1 MMELSI
7 QLTPGSQNAELAAST
22 TDPSAQDSDTGDFAT
37 ELARQLQAT
46 DKGAPWQRRQFLA
59 SAQQLAAT
67 NSIAAAEPS
76 AISTGALAE
85 GQEFAGDLPGQLH
98 LTELAA
104 QLPVEPGMP
113 AVITPQDIANPQLT
127 DGLPAGQAQVEKSA
141 TDAQQAAAALA
152 LEVPADD
159 LLQLI
164 GRSRDFSTSKPVG
177 LPSAG
182 GRAEAAAA
190 GSSAAGLPSALS
202 GASDNAASLTK
213 AEIATGSRSADA
225 ETDLTRQLLAAG
237 LADSSE
243 AAAANQSAAQ
253 ALAQMAAEAAPDSP
267 GEGHGVGSGVA
278 GGVGRAVNG
287 AIGSLTGSAADGSAL
302 TSRSANNG
310 ALADGAGADSTKAVA
325 SATTGQQVA
334 TEPALQH
341 AELANAQLASAEAAS
356 QVVAEA
362 ELSAAARRQAT
373 QQKSAQQ
380 LSAAQSAAA
389 QSANAALEQRP
400 DDNAV
405 AASIAA
411 AGAGVESADSG
422 RGGANDAG
430 RKKVTSSFVDHLKQ
444 VNQQMKTQADKS
456 GQSSQEQHQQP
467 GAQLASAQLASAQG
481 NAVTGQSLQATG
493 ASFAAQL
500 TQLHS
505 ATVQA
510 SAQLTE
516 SGPAQQTISNTAA
529 TALSSAS
536 QQALQKAADFA
547 SPLSLQQ
554 ANAASQLTEKVV
566 YQVNQKIQ
574 MAEIRI
580 DPEDLGAMQIKVNL
594 QHDQLSLQFTVQQAQ
609 AKEALEQHLP
619 KLRELL
625 EQQGLSLGESQ
636 IEQRNKDQQEQGRQ
650 FAGRNADGADGT
662 ADDGAGGQS
671 GQVQLNVSDRMVDY
685 YA

>member
-46 DKGAPWQRRQFLA
+46 DKGAPWQRRQYLA
-59 SAQQLAAT
+59 SAQQLT
-67 NSIAAAEPS
+67 TDSIAAAEPS
-76 AISTGALAE
+76 AIITGALAE

-104 QLPVEPGMP
+104 QLPVEPGLP

-127 DGLPAGQAQVEKSA
+127 DGLPAGQTQVEKSA

-152 LEVPADD
+152 FEVPADD

-182 GRAEAAAA
+182 GRAEAADADS
-190 GSSAAGLPSALS
+190 GAAGLPSALS
-202 GASDNAASLTK
+202 AASDNAASLTK

-225 ETDLTRQLLAAG
+225 ATDLTRQLLAAG

-253 ALAQMAAEAAPDSP
+253 ALAQMAAEATPDSL
-267 GEGHGVGSGVA
+267 GDGHGVGSGVA
-278 GGVGRAVNG
+278 RGVGSAVDRAVDG
-287 AIGSLTGSAADGSAL
+287 AIGSQTGSAADGTAL
-302 TSRSANNG
+302 TSRSANN
-310 ALADGAGADSTKAVA
+310 ATLADGAVADSAKAVA

-341 AELANAQLASAEAAS
+341 AASASAEAAS
-356 QVVAEA
+356 QVAAEA

-430 RKKVTSSFVDHLKQ
+430 RKKVTSSFVEHLKQ
-444 VNQQMKTQADKS
+444 VNQQIKTQADKS

-481 NAVTGQSLQATG
+481 NAVTAQSLQATG

-500 TQLHS
+500 TQLHN

-516 SGPAQQTISNTAA
+516 PGPAQQTISNTTA
-529 TALSSAS
+529 TALSSTS

-574 MAEIRI
+574 MAEIRL

>member
-59 SAQQLAAT
+59 SAQQLT
-67 NSIAAAEPS
+67 TDSIAAAEPS
-76 AISTGALAE
+76 AIITGALAE
-85 GQEFAGDLPGQLH
+85 GQEFAGDLPGQLR

-104 QLPVEPGMP
+104 QLPVEPGLP
-113 AVITPQDIANPQLT
+113 AVTTPKDIANPQLT

-182 GRAEAAAA
+182 GRAEAADADS
-190 GSSAAGLPSALS
+190 GAAGLPSALS
-202 GASDNAASLTK
+202 ATSDKAASLTK

-225 ETDLTRQLLAAG
+225 ATDLTRQLLAAG

-253 ALAQMAAEAAPDSP
+253 ALAQMAAEATPDSL
-267 GEGHGVGSGVA
+267 GESHGVGSGVGSA
-278 GGVGRAVNG
+278 VDRAVDG
-287 AIGSLTGSAADGSAL
+287 AIGSQTGSAADGTAL
-302 TSRSANNG
+302 TSRSANNVT
-310 ALADGAGADSTKAVA
+310 LADGAVADSAKAVA

-341 AELANAQLASAEAAS
+341 AASASAEAAS
-356 QVVAEA
+356 QVAAEA

-430 RKKVTSSFVDHLKQ
+430 RKKVTSSFVEHLKQ
-444 VNQQMKTQADKS
+444 VNQQIKTQADKS

-481 NAVTGQSLQATG
+481 NAVTAQSLQATG

-500 TQLHS
+500 TQLHN

-516 SGPAQQTISNTAA
+516 SGPAQQTISNTTA
-529 TALSSAS
+529 TALSSTS

-574 MAEIRI
+574 MAEIRL